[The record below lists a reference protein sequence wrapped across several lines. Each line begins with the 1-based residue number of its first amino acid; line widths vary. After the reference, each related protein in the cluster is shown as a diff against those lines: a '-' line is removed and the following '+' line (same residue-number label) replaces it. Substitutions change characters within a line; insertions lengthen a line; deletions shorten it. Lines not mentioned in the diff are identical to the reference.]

1 MAGTKTEIDI
11 SVDKTVTGL
20 NEIEKGASKASGSI
34 NELSKSFSKLGRTSV
49 DMSSAKA
56 LEVIKQRIEKLVP
69 AYNKLLVLQDKVN
82 PLLEVEDV
90 DNLEPTKAKNYSRK
104 ESRQNKRV
112 SSSINEIQGLWAN
125 LDKSD
130 RNKLFSWGQK
140 NIYSPERNPE
150 GNLKANPFKGVE
162 IDPNL
167 LLKAFIGKL
176 DPDALYRG
184 IYNKNSNSNKK
195 LLSYDEYEE
204 YEAKSKNKINEADFE
219 ILEESFADLSDA
231 AKTVVNS
238 FSELSKTGPS
248 IGEKT
253 VVENPVKET
262 KQEDKHTY
270 DVNGALDALL
280 KNNSNPEYDWVY
292 DYVKEGPKET
302 KQEEI
307 ISEIKEIHSA
317 LTNSSTSESSGGKE
331 TNRRINGQVFK
342 PSDLD
347 DPILGKAIK
356 QALAGNN
363 AYGRNVRVAE
373 GNLQISRNEEPF
385 KIAKMAMQV
394 TNKGLGGGSGNAYV
408 NNIFKALGSQITK
421 SFNNGFKDLNFG
433 KLFEDAYVQRRKSK
447 KQDSVLK
454 KFGLENDQLFATD
467 TLFDKEDYKEILEKT
482 DAFRNFAEQ
491 LREDLGEA
499 GEALSDDDIYEQ
511 FKNGKQ
517 SRQTLIENLSGND
530 REMLGDYVKGITAN
544 KKDRNGLLKSLS
556 SDSKDRARLIGGI
569 AGAGGEGAK
578 ALGSVAGKAVAPIA
592 FIQGLG
598 TAGKALIKFAN
609 STIQAYEGIQKLQT
623 QLSVVFA
630 TTTQA
635 SSTFNEIAE
644 YAKKSPFGVEQT
656 TQEAILLKQSGVYS
670 SELMDT
676 IKRIGDLSSGSA
688 EKMKSISEV
697 YARVMSST
705 TVTARDMRQLANAGV
720 ASYSALSKATGT
732 DRSLIRAQLQSGK
745 VTSQDFKAMVKELT
759 DEGGMFYGATE
770 RGAKTIAARKQNL
783 SDAKQLATSE
793 IGRFFATFGGNTTQ
807 DSLYGKGISL
817 LEGIFGF
824 VEDIAKDVNDKKEAN
839 AVDKYIEKLQT
850 KYEEK
855 ADRVAEGKST
865 DKIDEEIER
874 LEGLVRSQQG
884 MSSAAGAVIYE
895 KSYAELV
902 KKVGQD
908 FEILKKEDEYGSYY
922 TIKQNNGEEFR
933 ADEFGGNQSDIE
945 NLMKYKL
952 DELFKKATEAGQKG
966 ADMLDAAINEI
977 DTALDDV
984 ENTQNRLQ
992 DLSAAQTRMSSA
1004 RRDWNQNSPVAQ
1016 MMLKDAQAQRDDY
1029 LKQRIT
1035 YFEGKTLDKETGKY
1049 DLSKLGINEFAE
1061 AAKMITT
1068 EARKLDLD
1076 MENGHIWSAEANEG
1090 RGGVSEAGVETLG
1103 ILKENLEE
1111 VYATLL
1117 NDGGEDLIE
1126 KSGMKDFE
1134 SLISMLGQ
1142 DVSKFDKDKLE
1153 ILMKLLD
1160 KVNES
1165 SEKAAETQ
1173 GEKGENYRSI
1183 LQAAQTE
1190 TVRDTSNAKYL
1201 NKRKQAVLWAQI
1213 LSQTTGLSAERVQG
1227 VGASKA
1233 MNAYTT
1239 NFAQR
1244 EMFSK
1249 LGKALMSNGSSLKDL
1264 SNILKANHTG
1274 KDSYGHDL
1282 YNWQGATATA
1292 EQMAA
1297 KQSLETQGAL
1307 IDAYQQ
1313 QIDVLTDL
1321 EMSGIATRDQWD
1333 NLGSLAAQ
1341 LGTGFSLAA
1350 EEMADGTYKFTEAT
1364 IQAAEDMKN
1373 QLNARKFAQELNY
1386 IIRSARE
1393 KVQEETL
1400 GSQLTSALLNKSIPV
1415 GGVYSTEE
1423 YKRIAEVMPEV
1434 YKKAINTDTNVFQ
1447 QMGLVGSDGKIKASL
1462 NLDESFDKFLDNYS
1476 KLQGKQYTYTT
1487 GTETSKISSTVALTA
1502 QDFQELLNKTKEK
1515 NSRAYAGYL
1524 ERPEYKAGNKWL
1536 DIYNEEKK
1544 NREKAIKNGQNV
1556 SPLGSWDEWLN
1567 KTGLPSWEKLKKDI
1581 ETSAKELGFTIN
1593 KISPTELI
1601 GTKTITNTISSGTL
1615 KLFETDEQGN
1625 VKEVALKEIDTDL
1638 KKLQEQLKKGE
1649 GTDDQIVTMYN
1660 LIDDV
1665 TGTIEERFKES
1676 MTEYA
1681 NAVKEN
1687 TRQTNRLN
1695 KLLESSSALDKLKEL
1710 NEMYLMGEDRQ
1721 KAYNERDYASMPE
1734 YAPLQMGWNNSIK
1747 ERSLEWLGYS
1757 KNSNWNDVL
1766 NRLSEGMVSSGV
1778 RDKLDN
1784 QELLTEEEKTSLSG
1798 YQEYLGKY
1806 MYENLNSLFG
1816 MFKNKDLKNQLKT
1829 ELGAQYDE
1837 EGNFTGYGYED
1848 LTKYIDA
1855 LKQLEESGK
1864 GIDELTNGWTKQAM
1878 AIHDAAEA
1886 LIEFKDVLKQSLKD
1900 ASLDAITSSLK
1911 LIGEDMYKLTNEMM
1925 TQEEAAES
1933 IKKSLAGQAS
1943 ALLDTIG
1950 KAAIKAG
1957 LELIGAGA
1965 MSQNYAMI
1973 AAGLGLA
1980 AAGGFASIGSGL
1992 LNGYANNKDS
2002 DKSEE
2007 KINRLEALKNNLAD
2021 LLKQAKADAEYY
2033 EVNLR
2038 AKQAFSTNEG
2048 VSAMKVTKTN
2058 DMILSPNGT
2067 FSTHPDDY
2075 IMAMKDPSALM
2086 GNGSPIVNFNI
2097 INNSGTNLNVERSK
2111 TTQDGNNID
2120 IEVVVNGIVQKG
2132 MVNGEYDDAFTA
2144 MQARNEGIKTSA

>member
-1 MAGTKTEIDI
+1 MAGSSTEITVN
-11 SVDKTVTGL
+11 VDSTIKGL

-34 NELSKSFSKLGRTSV
+34 NELSKSFGKLGKTSV

-82 PLLEVEDV
+82 PLLEVEDI

-231 AKTVVNS
+231 AKTAVNS
-238 FSELSKTGPS
+238 FSELSKTGSS
-248 IGEKT
+248 IREKT

-454 KFGLENDQLFATD
+454 NFGLENDQLFATD

-598 TAGKALIKFAN
+598 TAGKALLKFAN

-635 SSTFNEIAE
+635 NATFTEIAE

-732 DRSLIRAQLQSGK
+732 DKSLIRAQLQSGK
-745 VTSQDFKAMVKELT
+745 ITSQDFKAMVKELT

-793 IGRFFATFGGNTTQ
+793 IGRFFATLGGNTTQ

-817 LEGIFGF
+817 LEGIFSY

-933 ADEFGGNQSDIE
+933 ADEFGGNQADIE

-1213 LSQTTGLSAERVQG
+1213 LSQTTGISAERVQG
-1227 VGASKA
+1227 VGAAKA
-1233 MNAYTT
+1233 MTTYTT

-1244 EMFSK
+1244 EMFSS

-1264 SNILKANHTG
+1264 SKILKDNHKGT
-1274 KDSYGHDL
+1274 DSYGHDL
-1282 YNWQGATATA
+1282 YDWQSATASA
-1292 EQMAA
+1292 EQLAA

-1333 NLGSLAAQ
+1333 NVGALAAQ

-1350 EEMADGTYKFTEAT
+1350 EEMADGSYRFTEAT
-1364 IQAAEDMKN
+1364 IQAAEDMKAA
-1373 QLNARKFAQELNY
+1373 LNAKKFVQELNY
-1386 IIRSARE
+1386 ILRDARE
-1393 KVQEETL
+1393 QVNEETRNAQLLMSGLSGSINL
-1400 GSQLTSALLNKSIPV
+1400 GGGLN
-1415 GGVYSTEE
+1415 TEQTQ
-1423 YKRIAEVMPEV
+1423 KVVDAAITKMTNKTIAVD
-1434 YKKAINTDTNVFQ
+1434 NNVFKSL
-1447 QMGLVGSDGKIKASL
+1447 GLTDAKGNLKV
-1462 NLDESFDKFLDNYS
+1462 NLDEKQLQTLQSQLDTMGKVDGSNYRLENIETTKSVWKTVGLDAKDLMAALDKIG
-1476 KLQGKQYTYTT
+1476 GKQPQLAAAEYKKGNIWYELYEKAVKENDKARKNNPTIAKIGGFTEWSKDNRQKLIEALEKELQSKPYEYTNVKVDAT
-1487 GTETSKISSTVALTA
+1487 GKVTASKSVPTGETISTQNTRVIKTDSLGNETNIELKDLNLNLKDLQDAVKNGTATEEQRSIFISTMLSADQSLTKEIQELNESVKRNTAELNKANKAKETSQAL
-1502 QDFQELLNKTKEK
+1502 DILKEYRQMSGYQGADIK
-1515 NSRAYAGYL
+1515 AAYEERAYSDMPDYAPLRMSMNSWAKEQALQLMGYPTDANWKNVMGRVN
-1524 ERPEYKAGNKWL
+1524 EQYMPETLK
-1536 DIYNEEKK
+1536 
-1544 NREKAIKNGQNV
+1544 KAIKNGDSLDAAQQV
-1556 SPLGSWDEWLN
+1556 
-1567 KTGLPSWEKLKKDI
+1567 KLSD
-1581 ETSAKELGFTIN
+1581 
-1593 KISPTELI
+1593 
-1601 GTKTITNTISSGTL
+1601 
-1615 KLFETDEQGN
+1615 
-1625 VKEVALKEIDTDL
+1625 
-1638 KKLQEQLKKGE
+1638 
-1649 GTDDQIVTMYN
+1649 
-1660 LIDDV
+1660 
-1665 TGTIEERFKES
+1665 
-1676 MTEYA
+1676 
-1681 NAVKEN
+1681 
-1687 TRQTNRLN
+1687 
-1695 KLLESSSALDKLKEL
+1695 
-1710 NEMYLMGEDRQ
+1710 
-1721 KAYNERDYASMPE
+1721 
-1734 YAPLQMGWNNSIK
+1734 
-1747 ERSLEWLGYS
+1747 
-1757 KNSNWNDVL
+1757 
-1766 NRLSEGMVSSGV
+1766 
-1778 RDKLDN
+1778 
-1784 QELLTEEEKTSLSG
+1784 

-1806 MYENLNSLFG
+1806 LYEN
-1816 MFKNKDLKNQLKT
+1816 
-1829 ELGAQYDE
+1829 
-1837 EGNFTGYGYED
+1837 
-1848 LTKYIDA
+1848 
-1855 LKQLEESGK
+1855 
-1864 GIDELTNGWTKQAM
+1864 IDELFLNTGSDEIIAKKKELKGNLKDLLGAGENGEMGYENIENFKAALEELEKSGVGSIDKLTEAWVRSTTATIEASMTMKEFGENMRQA
-1878 AIHDAAEA
+1878 
-1886 LIEFKDVLKQSLKD
+1886 FKD
-1900 ASLDAITSSLK
+1900 SSLNAILSTTQ
-1911 LIGEDMYKLTNEMM
+1911 LIGENWYKINNDLM
-1925 TQEEAAES
+1925 TQEEALDS
-1933 IKKSLAGQAS
+1933 IKRSLAGQA
-1943 ALLDTIG
+1943 AELMNTIS
-1950 KAAIKAG
+1950 KEAVIAG
-1957 LELIGAGA
+1957 LRLIGSGA
-1965 MSQNYAMI
+1965 MSQNWGMI
-1973 AAGLGLA
+1973 AAGAGLIA
-1980 AAGGFASIGSGL
+1980 VGGMAGIAGGL
-1992 LNGYANNKDS
+1992 LKGYSEDS
-2002 DKSEE
+2002 ESNDMEQKL
-2007 KINRLEALKNNLAD
+2007 NRLESLRDNLAN

-2038 AKQAFSTNEG
+2038 AKQAFATNEG
-2048 VSAMKVTKTN
+2048 ISVTKTN
-2058 DMILSPNGT
+2058 DMILSPSGV

-2075 IMAMKDPSALM
+2075 IMAMKDPASLM
-2086 GNGSPIVNFNI
+2086 GNGGSPVVNFTIVNS
-2097 INNSGTNLNVERSK
+2097 SGTNLNVERSK

-2132 MVNGEYDDAFTA
+2132 MVNGEYDNAFTA
-2144 MQARNEGIKTSA
+2144 MQARNEGMKTSA